1 LELNLQIIRDRSELR
16 SAVSFADNVTF
27 DSRMSPM
34 QDPAWSLSAAE
45 TLLGRE
51 SLMAAAIVD
60 GGRLLAL
67 AVLSRGMG
75 LFRGY
80 RQVGHKELGEPGDFY
95 YVDQASLNS
104 LIEALYEL
112 QVPIALDRTWS
123 DSKAVDQLVSA
134 YRGRGIVTI
143 NDAGSCPYIDLETC
157 NGDSDQL
164 LSRSLHSDLR
174 RSRRKAET
182 LGAVTF
188 EVHAPVSEQEFLPLY
203 EQAMRVEAA
212 SWKGRS
218 GTALAVAQE
227 QRNFFRV
234 YGRRMAERGALRM
247 AFLRI
252 GPKVVAMQ
260 YTVQTNERIWALKIG
275 YDEQFR
281 RCSPGILL
289 MQSMLR
295 YAAECGL
302 RSYEFL
308 GSPAPW
314 INRWTALERSTIRV
328 DLCHSKARYGM
339 MRANRTKNRLFS
351 KLRESRAESLG

>member
-1 LELNLQIIRDRSELR
+1 MALNLRIIRDISELR
-16 SAVSFADNVTF
+16 LAASGADNVTS

-34 QDPAWSLSAAE
+34 QDPAWLLSGAE
-45 TLLGRE
+45 ALLGRE

-67 AVLSRGMG
+67 AVFSRGMG

-95 YVDQASLNS
+95 YVDEASLKA

-112 QVPIALDRTWS
+112 RMPIALDRTWGDAKS
-123 DSKAVDQLVSA
+123 VDQLVSA
-134 YRGRGIVTI
+134 YRGRGVVTI
-143 NDAGSCPYIDLETC
+143 NDAGSCPYIDLESC

-182 LGAVTF
+182 LGEVTF
-188 EVHAPVSEQEFLPLY
+188 DVHAPVSEQEFLPLY

-212 SWKGRS
+212 GWKGRS
-218 GTALAVAQE
+218 GTALAMAQK
-227 QRNFFRV
+227 QRNFFRR
-234 YGRRMAERGALRM
+234 YGCSMAERGALRL

-252 GPKVVAMQ
+252 GPKIVAMQ
-260 YTVQTNERIWALKIG
+260 YAVQANDRIWVLKIG
-275 YDEQFR
+275 YDEQYR
-281 RCSPGILL
+281 SCSPGMLL

-295 YAAECGL
+295 YAADCGL

-314 INRWTALERSTIRV
+314 INRWTTVGRSTIRV
-328 DLCHSKARYGM
+328 DVCHSRARYGV
-339 MRANRTKNRLFS
+339 MRVNRTKNRLFS
-351 KLRESRAESLG
+351 KLKEGWAENLG